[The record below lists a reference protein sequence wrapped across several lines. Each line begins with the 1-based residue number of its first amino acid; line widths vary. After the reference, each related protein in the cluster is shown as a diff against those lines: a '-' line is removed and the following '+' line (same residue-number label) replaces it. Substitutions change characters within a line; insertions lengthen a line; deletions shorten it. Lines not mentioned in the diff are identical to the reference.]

1 MKVRDC
7 LFYSIMAIVFTAP
20 VVFWVWLYITRK
32 NQINF
37 YNRHEPQYQ
46 FKVGSNVWVMYLLF
60 GLLYF
65 SSAIILFV
73 VDRPDKSTK
82 LWVCVLVLLILG
94 CLYLYWACFDMFH
107 KLYFDYD
114 TVTYKEFLKKPIC
127 FSNKQIVSYKCFKA
141 PWGGVSA
148 LFQDGIYGH
157 FPQSVQLLLMLS

>member
-1 MKVRDC
+1 MGD
-7 LFYSIMAIVFTAP
+7 VFA
-20 VVFWVWLYITRK
+20 VWFTIL
-32 NQINF
+32 
-37 YNRHEPQYQ
+37 
-46 FKVGSNVWVMYLLF
+46 
-60 GLLYF
+60 